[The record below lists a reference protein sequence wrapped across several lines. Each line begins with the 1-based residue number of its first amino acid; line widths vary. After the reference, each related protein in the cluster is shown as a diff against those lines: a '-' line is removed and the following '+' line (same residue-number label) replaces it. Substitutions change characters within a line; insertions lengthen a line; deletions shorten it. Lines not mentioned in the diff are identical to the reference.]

1 MQKMKVKIDCFKELG
16 SIPLTLEQVLK
27 ALKNNATYVAS
38 MVKNRM
44 TNYEEVFFYLSKR
57 FFNSGHKVNNRSSAA
72 E

>member
-1 MQKMKVKIDCFKELG
+1 MKVKIDCFKELG

-38 MVKNRM
+38 MVKNGM

-57 FFNSGHKVNNRSSAA
+57 FFDSCHQMKD
-72 E
+72 

>member
-38 MVKNRM
+38 MVKNGM

-57 FFNSGHKVNNRSSAA
+57 FFDSCYQMKD
-72 E
+72 